1 MSWLDTAGLSRLQVE
16 FRQSMRSLLLGL
28 CRDIARHYGDLA
40 DQLDL
45 PVDYFR
51 FLAQSLDRSVYSNWK
66 VVGWIE
72 ALNDLVYFLD
82 LLTQIRHERD
92 QRRFAEQLFAEC
104 EENFFENS
112 YLDELFPRGR
122 AQSRGLAGRLQ
133 WLCKR
138 LSLEITQ
145 ESLFFDPRRAFEWV
159 NRQDRRSW
167 TVSGRLESS
176 FERAEQSYTV
186 PVGIDGSA
194 LIAPASVRRAIGRRS
209 RRVTFVLRNN
219 EIALHAGRS
228 FPLCALRGA
237 AMHWHWPRR
246 EATDAVAVPS
256 GSLTVGPTLCYGKA
270 RQPKALAAT
279 ETKQIARLGRAWQ
292 TIELAWPEG
301 HALLRLL
308 TSRVIPLKAPGV
320 VSFSYRH
327 RPGLSFINCFD
338 RDNLDLIDDLIHE
351 NSHHHLN
358 LLLRKHVLY
367 HGDRNQQIFYSPWRR
382 SLRPI
387 RGILHAT
394 FTFTMGALLFARLSA
409 WADTAQG
416 KRQWRKAGLTAR
428 HLLRARFRCLEE
440 IESVR
445 YSLGDLEYAGRHLK
459 WMTASGARLVKHLEE
474 AIAKAEQHMSRHRRT
489 VLASRHGPSLRR
501 HVLELR
507 QARHTYGPMKLDQA

>member
-1 MSWLDTAGLSRLQVE
+1 MLWLHAAGLSRLQVE

-51 FLAQSLDRSVYSNWK
+51 FLAQSLDRTLYSNWK

-82 LLTQIRHERD
+82 LLAQIRHERD
-92 QRRFAEQLFAEC
+92 QRGFAEQLFAEC
-104 EENFFENS
+104 EVNFFENS

-122 AQSRGLAGRLQ
+122 AQSSGLAGRLQ

-145 ESLFFDPRRAFEWV
+145 ESLFFDPRWALEWV
-159 NRQDRRSW
+159 NRQGRRSW
-167 TVSGRLESS
+167 AVSGRLESS

-228 FPLCALRGA
+228 FPLCAWRGA

-256 GSLTVGPTLCYGKA
+256 GSLTVGPTLRYGKA
-270 RQPKALAAT
+270 RRPKALSVT
-279 ETKQIARLGRAWQ
+279 ETKQLARLGRAWQ

-320 VSFSYRH
+320 V
-327 RPGLSFINCFD
+327 
-338 RDNLDLIDDLIHE
+338 
-351 NSHHHLN
+351 
-358 LLLRKHVLY
+358 
-367 HGDRNQQIFYSPWRR
+367 
-382 SLRPI
+382 
-387 RGILHAT
+387 
-394 FTFTMGALLFARLSA
+394 
-409 WADTAQG
+409 
-416 KRQWRKAGLTAR
+416 
-428 HLLRARFRCLEE
+428 
-440 IESVR
+440 
-445 YSLGDLEYAGRHLK
+445 
-459 WMTASGARLVKHLEE
+459 
-474 AIAKAEQHMSRHRRT
+474 
-489 VLASRHGPSLRR
+489 
-501 HVLELR
+501 EL
-507 QARHTYGPMKLDQA
+507 

>member
-1 MSWLDTAGLSRLQVE
+1 MSLLDTAELGRLQVE
-16 FRQSMRSLLLGL
+16 FRQSMRSLLRGL
-28 CRDIARHYGDLA
+28 CRDISHHYADLA
-40 DQLDL
+40 DQFDL

-51 FLAQSLDRSVYSNWK
+51 FLAQNLDRTLYANWK

-82 LLTQIRHERD
+82 LLVQIRHERD
-92 QRRFAEQLFAEC
+92 QRGFAEQLYAEC
-104 EENFFENS
+104 EEHFFENS
-112 YLDELFPRGR
+112 YLDELFPGGR
-122 AQSRGLAGRLQ
+122 AQSRGLVGRLR

-138 LSLEITQ
+138 LSLEIAQ
-145 ESLFFDPRRAFEWV
+145 ESLFFDPRRALEWV
-159 NRQDRRSW
+159 KRQGRRSW
-167 TVSGRLESS
+167 AVSGRLESS

-186 PVGIDGSA
+186 PVGIDGSV
-194 LIAPASVRRAIGRRS
+194 LIAPASVRRAIGQPS
-209 RRVTFVLRNN
+209 RRVSFVLGKN
-219 EIALHAGRS
+219 EIVLHAGRP
-228 FPLCALRGA
+228 FPLCAWRRT

-246 EATDAVAVPS
+246 GATDAVAAAS
-256 GSLTVGPTLCYGKA
+256 GSLTVGPTLRYGKA
-270 RQPKALAAT
+270 RQPKSLSAT
-279 ETKQIARLGRAWQ
+279 ENKQIVRIGRAWQ

-301 HALLRLL
+301 HALLRLF
-308 TSRVIPLKAPGV
+308 TSRVIPLKASGV

-367 HGDRNQQIFYSPWRR
+367 HGDRNQLIFYSPWRR

-409 WADTAQG
+409 WAETAQG
-416 KRQWRKAGLTAR
+416 KRQWRNAGLTVR

-445 YSLGDLEYAGRHLK
+445 YSLCDLEHAGRHLK
-459 WMTASGARLVKHLEE
+459 WLTASGTRLVKHLEE
-474 AIAKAEQHMSRHRRT
+474 VIAKSEQHISRHRRT
-489 VLASRHGPSLRR
+489 VLASLYGPSLRR
-501 HVLELR
+501 HISELHK
-507 QARHTYGPMKLDQA
+507 ARHTYGPMKFDQA